1 MAYIYILLCCWHHPL
16 QYIKKLPCQYSSL
29 TLQTGSDLLLHSVN
43 KYLIQPHL
51 KEPELNYPFKGKNW
65 PIDVRAWCVCV
76 CVFLKPAVLS
86 HEWFLM
92 KLNRYITQCL
102 SSWVPHDVSS
112 QGESFRFKS
121 AVRTSVHYVSF
132 PDVAICS
139 LTIPWMFWNYLKA
152 IGSNGKKGY
161 QQPTHTL
168 LQNWKINICCIL
180 DMPWNLLCH
189 TTGDIFY
196 RNPPAF
202 QE

>member
-1 MAYIYILLCCWHHPL
+1 MTNRCA
-16 QYIKKLPCQYSSL
+16 
-29 TLQTGSDLLLHSVN
+29 GMV
-43 KYLIQPHL
+43 
-51 KEPELNYPFKGKNW
+51 
-65 PIDVRAWCVCV
+65 CVCV

-152 IGSNGKKGY
+152 IGSNGKKRVSAAH
-161 QQPTHTL
+161 THTVTEL
-168 LQNWKINICCIL
+168 ENQYMLHSRYAMESSLPHYGWYFLQKSSCFSRIMPVSRLVTDHWKPIY
-180 DMPWNLLCH
+180 
-189 TTGDIFY
+189 TTSCNFY
-196 RNPPAF
+196 F
-202 QE
+202 